1 MGVLIFLILY
11 FIWLCGYFHLV
22 FIVAPRFC
30 RSTVTNTS
38 VGLQFRR
45 WPRYKWLKCPSSSVA
60 KLFSSRRA
68 FWREN
73 LLFQISDSTH
83 WLVLSHDL
91 ICLSFP
97 QGERILVKELSW
109 ISRLFHQH
117 DSFKTFFENNWK
129 HFGQTPALSAL
140 LMPLSQRLA
149 MLLWYSY
156 LLATVVTF

>member
-60 KLFSSRRA
+60 SRRA
-68 FWREN
+68 FWWEN

-83 WLVLSHDL
+83 WPVLSHDL

-97 QGERILVKELSW
+97 QGERILVKELSEFLGCSTSM
-109 ISRLFHQH
+109 IHS
-117 DSFKTFFENNWK
+117 K
-129 HFGQTPALSAL
+129 HFLRIIGNTLVRPQPCL
-140 LMPLSQRLA
+140 LCWRLCPRDWQCCSDTLTRS
-149 MLLWYSY
+149 LL
-156 LLATVVTF
+156 